1 MGINIMS
8 SLIIE
13 SSIFSEATM
22 IKETPSKA
30 IFRCPIQ
37 SVDEVNQN
45 HRLYPSGVL
54 SEGMG
59 SCESRMKRRAF
70 YSELDHP
77 IPTGNDNVDGIR
89 QTTVSLEK
97 VSHIIR
103 SYEFKNNH
111 LFGEMETTST
121 PNGGIL
127 LGLLKDRTGVGF
139 SMRGLAELER
149 KQDYNEVKSPLTIIA
164 FDAVSMPSHKSAV
177 VDFNEMKFEQK
188 VLFESP
194 SGLVCFNGRCFM
206 PDYFDKLV
214 ETKVI
219 QFFDR
224 WV

>member
-1 MGINIMS
+1 MS

-13 SSIFSEATM
+13 SCIFSEAKM
-22 IKETPSKA
+22 IKETPTKA

-37 SVDEVNQN
+37 SVDEINQN
-45 HRLYPSGVL
+45 NRLYPSDVL

-59 SCESRMKRRAF
+59 SCDSRMKRRAF

-77 IPTGNDNVDGIR
+77 LPTANNEIDGIR
-89 QTTVSLEK
+89 QTTVSLKE

-103 SYEFKNNH
+103 DYEIRNKN
-111 LFGEMETTST
+111 LYGEMETTST

-149 KQDYNEVKSPLTIIA
+149 LQDHSVVKSPLTIIA
-164 FDAVSMPSHKSAV
+164 FDAVSMPSHRSAV
-177 VDFNEMKFEQK
+177 VDFNEMKFEQNL
-188 VLFESP
+188 LFECP
-194 SGLVCFNGRCFM
+194 SGVVCYNGRCFM
-206 PDYFDKLV
+206 PNYFDKLV

-219 QFFDR
+219 QFFER

>member
-1 MGINIMS
+1 MS
-8 SLIIE
+8 SNLIIE
-13 SSIFSEATM
+13 SSVMTEAQI
-22 IKETPSKA
+22 IKQSPTKA

-37 SVDEVNQN
+37 TVDEVNQN

-54 SEGMG
+54 KEGMG
-59 SCESRMKRRAF
+59 SCDGRMKRRAF

-77 IPTGNDNVDGIR
+77 LPTGNDNVDGIR

-103 SYEFKNNH
+103 DYEFRNNT
-111 LFGEMETTST
+111 LVGEMETTST
-121 PNGGIL
+121 PNGNIL
-127 LGLLKDRTGVGF
+127 FGLLKDKTGVGF

-149 KQDYNEVKSPLTIIA
+149 KQDFNEVRSPLTIIA

-177 VDFNEMKFEQK
+177 VDFNEMQFEQK

-194 SGLVCFNGRCFM
+194 SGLVCMNGRCFM

-214 ETKVI
+214 ETKMI
-219 QFFDR
+219 TFFDR

>member
-1 MGINIMS
+1 MS

-13 SSIFSEATM
+13 QSIMSEAQM
-22 IKETPSKA
+22 VKQTPAKA

-45 HRLYPSGVL
+45 NRMYPSAVL
-54 SEGMG
+54 SEGMENCSG
-59 SCESRMKRRAF
+59 RMKRRAF

-77 IPTGNDNVDGIR
+77 LPTGNDNVDGIR

-103 SYEFKNNH
+103 DYEFKGNK
-111 LFGEMETTST
+111 LVAEMETTST

-127 LGLLKDRTGVGF
+127 LGLLKDKTGVGF

-149 KQDYNEVKSPLTIIA
+149 LQDHNVVKSPLTIIA
-164 FDAVSMPSHKSAV
+164 FDAVSMPSHQSAV
-177 VDFNEMKFEQK
+177 VDFNEMKFEQTM
-188 VLFESP
+188 LFESP
-194 SGLVCFNGRCFM
+194 SGLLCINGKCFM

-214 ETKVI
+214 ETKMI

>member
-1 MGINIMS
+1 MS
-8 SLIIE
+8 KLIIE
-13 SSIFSEATM
+13 QSLFSEAK
-22 IKETPSKA
+22 IVKESPTKA

-37 SVDEVNQN
+37 TVDEINQN
-45 HRLYPSGVL
+45 NRLYPRGVL

-59 SCESRMKRRAF
+59 NCDSRMRRRAF

-77 IPTGNDNVDGIR
+77 LPTGNDQIDGIR
-89 QTTVSLEK
+89 QTTVSLKE

-103 SYEFKNNH
+103 EYEFRNNF
-111 LFGEMETTST
+111 LVGEMETTST
-121 PNGGIL
+121 PNGGLL
-127 LGLLKDRTGVGF
+127 LGLLKDKTGIGF

-149 KQDYNEVKSPLTIIA
+149 LQDHNIVKSPLTVIA

-177 VDFNEMKFEQK
+177 VDFNEMKFEQQM
-188 VLFESP
+188 LFESP
-194 SGLVCFNGRCFM
+194 SGLICMNGRCFL

-219 QFFDR
+219 QFFER

>member
-1 MGINIMS
+1 MG

-13 SSIFSEATM
+13 QCIFSEAKM
-22 IKETPSKA
+22 LKETPTKA

-45 HRLYPSGVL
+45 HRLYPGPVL
-54 SEGMG
+54 EEGMG
-59 SCESRMKRRAF
+59 NCDSRMKRRAF

-77 IPTGNDNVDGIR
+77 LPTGNQQIDGIR
-89 QTTVSLEK
+89 QTTVSLKE
-97 VSHIIR
+97 VSHIVR
-103 SYEFKNNH
+103 TYDFQGKQ

-121 PNGGIL
+121 TNGGTL
-127 LGLLKDRTGVGF
+127 LGLLRDRTGVGF

-149 KQDYNEVKSPLTIIA
+149 LSDHNVVKSPLTIIA

-177 VDFNEMKFEQK
+177 VDFNEMKFESSM
-188 VLFESP
+188 LFESS
-194 SGLVCFNGRCFM
+194 SGLVCVDGKCFM

-214 ETKVI
+214 ERKVI
-219 QFFDR
+219 DFFQR

>member
-1 MGINIMS
+1 MS

-13 SSIFSEATM
+13 QSIFSEATM
-22 IKETPSKA
+22 VKETPSKA

-37 SVDEVNQN
+37 TVDEVNQN

-59 SCESRMKRRAF
+59 QCDGRMNRRAF

-77 IPTGNDNVDGIR
+77 IPTGNQQVDGIR

-103 SYEFKNNH
+103 SYEFKNNM
-111 LFGEMETTST
+111 LYGEMETTST

-127 LGLLKDRTGVGF
+127 LGLLKDKTGVGF

-149 KQDYNEVKSPLTIIA
+149 KQDFNEVKSPLTIIA

-177 VDFNEMKFEQK
+177 VDFNEMKFESNM
-188 VLFESP
+188 LFESAN
-194 SGLVCFNGRCFM
+194 GLICIGDRCFM
-206 PDYFDKLV
+206 PEYFDKLV
-214 ETKVI
+214 ESRVI
-219 QFFDR
+219 QFFER

>member
-1 MGINIMS
+1 MS
-8 SLIIE
+8 SNLIIE
-13 SSIFSEATM
+13 QSIYSEAQV
-22 IKETPSKA
+22 IKSTPSKA

-37 SVDEVNQN
+37 TVDEVNQN

-54 SEGMG
+54 KEGMG
-59 SCESRMKRRAF
+59 QCGSRMKRRAF

-77 IPTGNDNVDGIR
+77 LPTGNDQVDGIR

-103 SYEFKNNH
+103 DYDFKGNQ
-111 LFGEMETTST
+111 LVGEMETTST

-127 LGLLKDRTGVGF
+127 FGLLRDQTGVGF

-149 KQDYNEVKSPLTIIA
+149 LQDHNVVKSPLTIIA
-164 FDAVSMPSHKSAV
+164 FDAVSMPSHRAAV
-177 VDFNEMKFEQK
+177 VDFNEMKFEQNM
-188 VLFESP
+188 LFENQ
-194 SGLVCFNGRCFM
+194 SGLVCVGGRCFM
-206 PDYFDKLV
+206 PDYFDKLI

-219 QFFDR
+219 NFFDR

>member
-1 MGINIMS
+1 MIGPN
-8 SLIIE
+8 LIIE
-13 SSIFSEATM
+13 QSVFSEAQI
-22 IKETPSKA
+22 IKSTPTKA

-37 SVDEVNQN
+37 TVDEINQN

-54 SEGMG
+54 KESMG
-59 SCESRMKRRAF
+59 NCSSRMKRRAF

-77 IPTGNDNVDGIR
+77 IPTGVDSVDGIR

-103 SYEFKNNH
+103 DYEFRGNH
-111 LFGEMETTST
+111 LVGELETTST

-127 LGLLKDRTGVGF
+127 FGLLKDKTGVGF

-149 KQDYNEVKSPLTIIA
+149 LQDHNVVKSPLTIIA
-164 FDAVSMPSHKSAV
+164 FDAVSAPSHRSAV
-177 VDFNEMKFEQK
+177 VDFNEMKFESHM
-188 VLFESP
+188 LTESA
-194 SGLVCFNGRCFM
+194 SGVVCLNGRCFM
-206 PDYFDKLV
+206 PDYFDKLI

-219 QFFDR
+219 EFFER

>member
-1 MGINIMS
+1 MS

-13 SSIFSEATM
+13 SSLFSEATI
-22 IKETPSKA
+22 IKQNPTKA

-37 SVDEVNQN
+37 SVDEINQN
-45 HRLYPSGVL
+45 NRMYPSKVL

-59 SCESRMKRRAF
+59 VCEGRMRRRAF

-77 IPTGNDNVDGIR
+77 IPTGIDRVDGIR

-103 SYEFKNNH
+103 DYEFKGNH
-111 LFGEMETTST
+111 LIGEMETTST
-121 PNGGIL
+121 PNGQIL
-127 LGLLKDRTGVGF
+127 LGLLRDKTGVGF

-149 KQDYNEVKSPLTIIA
+149 LPDHNVVKSPLTIIA

-177 VDFNEMKFEQK
+177 VDFNEMKFESSM
-188 VLFESP
+188 LFESQ
-194 SGLVCFNGRCFM
+194 SGLVCVGDRCFL

-219 QFFDR
+219 QFFER

>member
-1 MGINIMS
+1 MS

-13 SSIFSEATM
+13 SSIFSEAKM
-22 IKETPSKA
+22 IRETPTKA

-45 HRLYPSGVL
+45 HRLYPSAVL
-54 SEGMG
+54 SEGMQN
-59 SCESRMKRRAF
+59 CVSRMKRRAF

-77 IPTGNDNVDGIR
+77 LPTGNQQIDGIR
-89 QTTVSLEK
+89 QTTVALEK

-103 SYEFKNNH
+103 DYEIRNQH
-111 LFGEMETTST
+111 LFGELETTST
-121 PNGGIL
+121 PNGNIL
-127 LGLLKDRTGVGF
+127 LGLLRDKTGVGF

-149 KQDYNEVKSPLTIIA
+149 LSDHSVVKSPLTIIA

-177 VDFNEMKFEQK
+177 VDFNEMKFEQTM
-188 VLFESP
+188 LFECP
-194 SGLVCFNGRCFM
+194 GMICYNGRCFM

-214 ETKVI
+214 ENKVI
-219 QFFDR
+219 KFFER

>member
-1 MGINIMS
+1 MNP

-13 SSIFSEATM
+13 QEIFSEATM

-45 HRLYPSGVL
+45 HRLYPSAVL
-54 SEGMG
+54 DEGMTN
-59 SCESRMKRRAF
+59 CASRMKRRAF

-77 IPTGNDNVDGIR
+77 IPTGSQQVDGIR
-89 QTTVSLEK
+89 QTTVSLKE

-103 SYEFKNNH
+103 DYEFKGKH
-111 LFGEMETTST
+111 LYGEMETTST

-149 KQDYNEVKSPLTIIA
+149 LQDHNVVKGPLTIIS
-164 FDAVSMPSHKSAV
+164 FDAVSMPSHKGAV
-177 VDFNEMKFEQK
+177 VDFNEMKFEINS
-188 VLFESP
+188 LMESS
-194 SGLVCFNGRCFM
+194 SGMICVDGKCFM

-214 ETKVI
+214 ETRVI